1 MRVYP
6 TGKFGSHGSWFSMSV
21 QSPTKSGKGTYEVL
35 PHWSASQFDQR
46 IWACRR
52 SSAGIWGSRVESLE
66 TYSSSSVSLAD
77 ISSSNSLKPS
87 DEL

>member
-1 MRVYP
+1 MNVYP
-6 TGKFGSHGSWFSMSV
+6 AGKEGSHGYWFSMSV
-21 QSPTKSGKGTYEVL
+21 QSPAKSRKGTSEVL
-35 PHWSASQFDQR
+35 PNWAAIQLDQR